1 MVKKGKNEGEG
12 VIRWH
17 SYNVNNIGSSFE
29 MNIFTRVRYKE
40 NELKSYQRSIEKV
53 SKRDFRAP

>member
-12 VIRWH
+12 VICWN

-40 NELKSYQRSIEKV
+40 NGLKATNDQ
-53 SKRDFRAP
+53 